1 MTEVEYWFK
10 TRMYTMGILALVIAF
25 IQVSIADSVLMEMCQ
40 KIVTI

>member
-25 IQVSIADSVLMEMCQ
+25 IQVSNSRHDGKLNILLWDF
-40 KIVTI
+40 